1 MRSPQARRRVF
12 LSCPD
17 GVTGAKLLRDLRR
30 GDRRALARAI
40 TLVEL
45 SRADHRD
52 QAERLIE
59 TLLPETGNAVR
70 IGISGPP
77 GAGKSTF
84 IERFGLAGI
93 ALGRRIAVLA
103 VDPASKRGGGAILG
117 DKTRMAELARAPEV
131 FIRPSSAGDSQG
143 GIARRTREAILLC
156 EVAGYDA
163 VLVETIG
170 VGQAETAVAEVVD
183 MFVLILPP
191 AGGDE
196 LQGIKRGIVELAAL
210 VLVNK
215 ADGELAAAAHRTAA
229 DYASALGLIRPP
241 YPEWQVPV
249 RAVSALEGTGIREVW
264 DDVDRFRGALQHTG
278 AWSRRR
284 AEQARAALWSEIGD
298 TLLDRFRAAPGTAGR
313 LAAVEEE
320 VTAGTRTPTAAAR
333 ELLKLFVGEAC
344 QSPVPRRHTGLTKRG
359 PKA

>member
-1 MRSPQARRRVF
+1 
-12 LSCPD
+12 
-17 GVTGAKLLRDLRR
+17 VTDATLLRDLRR
-30 GDRRALARAI
+30 GDRRVLARAI
-40 TLVEL
+40 TLVES
-45 SRADHRD
+45 SRPDHRD
-52 QAERLIE
+52 QAERLVE
-59 TLLPETGNAVR
+59 VLLPETGKAVR

-117 DKTRMAELARAPEV
+117 DKTRMAELARAPEA
-131 FIRPSSAGDSQG
+131 FIRPSSAGASRG

-156 EVAGYDA
+156 EAAGFDA
-163 VLVETIG
+163 ILVETVGI
-170 VGQAETAVAEVVD
+170 GQAETAVAEIVD

-196 LQGIKRGIVELAAL
+196 LQGIKRGIVELADL

-215 ADGELAAAAHRTAA
+215 ADGELATAAHRTAA
-229 DYASALGLIRPP
+229 DYASAMGLIRPP
-241 YPEWQVPV
+241 YPEWRVPV
-249 RAVSALEGTGIREVW
+249 RAVSALVGTGIREVW
-264 DDVDRFRGALQHTG
+264 DDVARFRAALKGTG

-284 AEQARAALWSEIGD
+284 TEQARAALWSEIGD
-298 TLLDRFRAAPGTAGR
+298 TLLDHFRAAPGVAQR

-320 VTAGTRTPTAAAR
+320 ITAGIRAPTAAAR
-333 ELLKLFVGEAC
+333 ELLTLFLGEAC
-344 QSPVPRRHTGLTKRG
+344 DSPVPRQHTGLTKRG

>member
-1 MRSPQARRRVF
+1 MRAPQARRRVLF
-12 LSCPD
+12 SRPD
-17 GVTGAKLLRDLRR
+17 GVTAAALLQALRR

-40 TLVEL
+40 TLVES
-45 SRADHRD
+45 SRPDHRD
-52 QAERLIE
+52 EAERIIE
-59 TLLPETGNAVR
+59 ALPRETGEAVR

-117 DKTRMAELARAPEV
+117 DKTRMAELARAPEA
-131 FIRPSSAGDSQG
+131 FIRPSSAGESRG
-143 GIARRTREAILLC
+143 GIARGTREAILMC
-156 EVAGYDA
+156 EAAGFEA
-163 VLVETIG
+163 ILVETVGI
-170 VGQAETAVAEVVD
+170 GQAETAVAGIVD

-196 LQGIKRGIVELAAL
+196 LQGIKRGVIELADL

-215 ADGELAAAAHRTAA
+215 ADGELAPAAHRTVA
-229 DYASALGLIRPP
+229 DYASAMGLIRPP
-241 YPEWQVPV
+241 YPEWQLPV
-249 RAVSALEGTGIREVW
+249 RAISALEGTGIREVW
-264 DDVDRFRGALQHTG
+264 DDVSRFRAALEHTG

-284 AEQARAALWSEIGD
+284 AQQARAALWSEIGD
-298 TLLDRFRAAPGTAGR
+298 TLLDRFRAAPAVARR
-313 LAAVEEE
+313 LAAIEEE
-320 VTAGTRTPTAAAR
+320 VTAGTRTSTAAAR
-333 ELLKLFVGEAC
+333 ELLTLFVGEASE
-344 QSPVPRRHTGLTKRG
+344 SPVSRRHTALTKRS

>member
-1 MRSPQARRRVF
+1 
-12 LSCPD
+12 
-17 GVTGAKLLRDLRR
+17 VTGAALLRDLRR

-40 TLVEL
+40 TLVES
-45 SRADHRD
+45 SRPDHRD
-52 QAERLIE
+52 KAERVIE
-59 TLLPETGNAVR
+59 ALLPETGKAVR

-117 DKTRMAELARAPEV
+117 DKTRMAELARAPEA
-131 FIRPSSAGDSQG
+131 FIRPSSAGASRG

-156 EVAGYDA
+156 EAAGFDA
-163 VLVETIG
+163 ILVETVGI
-170 VGQAETAVAEVVD
+170 GQAETAVAEIVD
-183 MFVLILPP
+183 MFALILPP

-196 LQGIKRGIVELAAL
+196 LQGIKRGIVELADL

-229 DYASALGLIRPP
+229 DYASAMGLIRPP
-241 YPEWQVPV
+241 YPEWRVPV
-249 RAVSALEGTGIREVW
+249 RAVSALVGTGIREVW
-264 DDVDRFRGALQHTG
+264 DDVARFRAALKGTG

-284 AEQARAALWSEIGD
+284 TEQARAAVWSEIGD
-298 TLLDRFRAAPGTAGR
+298 TLLDHFRAAPGVAQR

-320 VTAGTRTPTAAAR
+320 ITAGIRAPTAAAR
-333 ELLKLFVGEAC
+333 ELLTLFLGEAC
-344 QSPVPRRHTGLTKRG
+344 DSPVPRQHTGLTKRG

>member
-1 MRSPQARRRVF
+1 VARSGARGG
-12 LSCPD
+12 LTG
-17 GVTGAKLLRDLRR
+17 GVAGAALTAALRR

-40 TLVEL
+40 TLVESTRL
-45 SRADHRD
+45 DDRD
-52 QAERLIE
+52 AAEGLIE
-59 TLLPETGNAVR
+59 ALQPKTGGSVR

-84 IERFGLAGI
+84 IERFGLEGI

-117 DKTRMAELARAPEV
+117 DKTRMAELARAPAA
-131 FIRPSSAGDSQG
+131 FIRPSSAGDSRG
-143 GIARRTREAILLC
+143 GVARRTREAILLC
-156 EVAGYDA
+156 EAAGFDA
-163 VLVETIG
+163 VLVETVG
-170 VGQAETAVAEVVD
+170 VGQAETTVAEMVD

-196 LQGIKRGIVELAAL
+196 LQGIKRGVVELADL

-215 ADGELAAAAHRTAA
+215 ADGEFAAAAHRSVA

-241 YPEWQVPV
+241 TPEWQVPV

-264 DDVDRFRGALQHTG
+264 GDVERFRGALEKTG

-284 AEQARAALWSEIGD
+284 AEQARSALWSEIGD
-298 TLLDRFRAAPGTAGR
+298 TLLDHFRTAPAVAKR
-313 LAAVEEE
+313 LAAAETE
-320 VTAGTRTPTAAAR
+320 VMAGARSPSAAAR
-333 ELLKLFVGEAC
+333 DMLAAFLGAPCEPGKGD
-344 QSPVPRRHTGLTKRG
+344 
-359 PKA
+359 